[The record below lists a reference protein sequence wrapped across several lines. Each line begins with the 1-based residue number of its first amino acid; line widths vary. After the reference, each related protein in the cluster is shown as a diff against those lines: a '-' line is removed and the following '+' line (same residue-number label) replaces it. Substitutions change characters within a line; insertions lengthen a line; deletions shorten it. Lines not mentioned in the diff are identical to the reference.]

1 MAQRLVAGDATVTI
15 TPGGPDD
22 GQFTAGTAVTLRFR
36 RARFEFDNQLVDVT
50 AASDNYVFNRIA
62 HKDFT
67 VTCEGLVHTT
77 NTNYPDITYL
87 AFNNALA
94 RLTCT
99 LIGSGKTVTVD
110 GVVRSLR
117 LDVDEPDTERIV
129 IKPYGIDPVLA

>member
-1 MAQRLVAGDATVTI
+1 MAQRLVASDATVTI

-22 GQFTAGTAVTLRFR
+22 GQFTAGTPVTLKFR
-36 RARFEFDNQLVDVT
+36 TAKFEFENELVDVT
-50 AASDNYVFNRIA
+50 AAGDTYVFNRVA
-62 HKDFT
+62 HKNFT

-110 GVVRSLR
+110 GVIQSLR
-117 LDVDEPDTERIV
+117 LEVDEPNTERIV
-129 IKPYGIDPVLA
+129 IKPYGIDPVLS